1 VKIFGRA
8 GGAEPRLAVAVQGKC
23 AEARQLLAEIGG
35 WFTEGFDPADH
46 QEAKALLDELAEN
59 STCALESRSMKG

>member
-8 GGAEPRLAVAVQGKC
+8 GGAEPRPVVAAQGQR

-35 WFTEGFDPADH
+35 WFTEGFNHADL
-46 QEAKALLDELAEN
+46 QEAKALLKEL
-59 STCALESRSMKG
+59 SSCG